1 MLRLLGARRLLGRA
15 ALTPALTRRP
25 TTTAA
30 AAAAAQSINIRT
42 YHSKQVPDSVWDELP
57 LDAEEAMSLSPA
69 NAMPLDRLT
78 NIPQETEA
86 EDIEYVEDAEDAED
100 YHESTLRG
108 TDEMRFGC
116 KYMGMVEL
124 PQY

>member
-15 ALTPALTRRP
+15 ASAPAPARRP
-25 TTTAA
+25 IIAA
-30 AAAAAQSINIRT
+30 AAAATQSINIRT
-42 YHSKQVPDSVWDELP
+42 YQSKNVPDSVWDELP
-57 LDAEEAMSLSPA
+57 LNAEDSMPLSPE
-69 NAMPLDRLT
+69 NAMPLDRLA
-78 NIPQETEA
+78 NMPQETEA
-86 EDIEYVEDAEDAED
+86 DDAED
-100 YHESTLRG
+100 YHGSALRG